1 VATTILISN
10 AGDAFHRANTASIRS
25 IAPPLTVLRPKQLF
39 VSFECLRPGEARPCI
54 VLTSE
59 KLQVQTLPLHSSP
72 HATNLE
78 DAVGLSPSPGTDLP
92 RRRGDQHE
100 FKGRSP
106 AMNTPGRNAV
116 AQEMDKVTEERMAEL
131 LGITLR
137 ALNAIRQAQRLAD
150 LRRMA
155 SKSAYPTSPFVFQ
168 PSKGG
173 LWINE
178 PSVTIRHFK
187 SALKALDIRERR
199 QYDTRHTYATMCLMA
214 G

>member
-1 VATTILISN
+1 MGPYRQALAPTCRGGVETNMNSKRKKPGDEH
-10 AGDAFHRANTASIRS
+10 AG
-25 IAPPLTVLRPKQLF
+25 Q
-39 VSFECLRPGEARPCI
+39 E
-54 VLTSE
+54 
-59 KLQVQTLPLHSSP
+59 Q
-72 HATNLE
+72 
-78 DAVGLSPSPGTDLP
+78 
-92 RRRGDQHE
+92 
-100 FKGRSP
+100 
-106 AMNTPGRNAV
+106 AV

-214 G
+214 GMNRSVHREPARP